1 MGRYAF
7 LILAIGLAA
16 LAGCGKRERVTTL
29 TTVRTVTPAPIA
41 PLTAGGVEAASAS
54 GLAPEGASGTT
65 SGNQPSTGGGVAGQG
80 ANAPAANGQVAAAN
94 NADPTYGT
102 KRTGRVLLSS
112 AIIGLGGAAATEY
125 AGLPPWGLA
134 DANGGAVAASGQQCS
149 NPFGGAAAADGQG
162 ICSDQGERLACQC
175 TDEGCKL
182 FHSNVMACAPTGT
195 VVN

>member
-54 GLAPEGASGTT
+54 GFAPDGASGTAP
-65 SGNQPSTGGGVAGQG
+65 GNQPSAGAGGAGQATAQTGVQTVPEVRKNTSPVRG
-80 ANAPAANGQVAAAN
+80 AMMIAGVGSALVVEGITTTAAATAPAAGS
-94 NADPTYGT
+94 
-102 KRTGRVLLSS
+102 LL
-112 AIIGLGGAAATEY
+112 
-125 AGLPPWGLA
+125 AG
-134 DANGGAVAASGQQCS
+134 ASGAQCS